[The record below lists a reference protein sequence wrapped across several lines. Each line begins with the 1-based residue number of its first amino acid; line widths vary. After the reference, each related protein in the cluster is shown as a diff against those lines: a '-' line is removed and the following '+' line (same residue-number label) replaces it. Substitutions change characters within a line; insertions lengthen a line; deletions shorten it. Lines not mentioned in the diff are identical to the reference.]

1 MRSQA
6 TVSERTMSTV
16 KEDVH
21 SNGDGVTGASAHVA
35 RFSLPMIHFDPV
47 NRLLAILSLSECHV
61 ALWT

>member
-1 MRSQA
+1 
-6 TVSERTMSTV
+6 MSTV